1 MTTRVVE
8 MAQDFS
14 VKIDDNVRKFAEKFA
29 AQLGPVI
36 SMGMLQ
42 AADQMRQSVAQSTT
56 SLLNKNSKGKLSNSW
71 TPGPLITSANKFS
84 INVFSMVPYASIH
97 ETGGV
102 IKPKRVKAL
111 AIPDRSYSP
120 IMRNNAPIAP
130 RDFDPGRTKLD
141 FMPVKNPGRIR
152 GLLVDKDT
160 GQRAYTLV
168 ASSKIYPTSYM
179 SIAVEKALPE
189 IKLTIEGVLEAA
201 KVAAAGAA

>member
-1 MTTRVVE
+1 

-29 AQLGPVI
+29 AQLGPVLT
-36 SMGMLQ
+36 MGMLQ
-42 AADQMRQSVAQSTT
+42 AADQMRQSVVQSTT
-56 SLLNKNSKGKLSNSW
+56 SLLNKNPKGRLSNSW
-71 TPGPLITSANKFS
+71 TVGPLITSSDRFS

-120 IMRNNAPIAP
+120 IIRNGSPIAP

-141 FMPVKNPGRIR
+141 FMPVENPGRIR
-152 GLLVDKDT
+152 GLLVDKVT
-160 GQRAYTLV
+160 GKRAYTLV
-168 ASSKIYPTSYM
+168 ANSRIYPTSYM

-201 KVAAAGAA
+201 KVAAAGAV